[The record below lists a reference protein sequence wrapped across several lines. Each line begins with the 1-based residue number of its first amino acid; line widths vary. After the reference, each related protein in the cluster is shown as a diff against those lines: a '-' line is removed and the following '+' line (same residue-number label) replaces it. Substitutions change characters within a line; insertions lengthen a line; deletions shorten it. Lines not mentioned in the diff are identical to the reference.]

1 VVVLRELGAEAEER
15 IYRGMGHT
23 VNADE
28 MAAAAALLA
37 RLAGP

>member
-1 VVVLRELGAEAEER
+1 LNGVVDKR

-28 MAAAAALLA
+28 IRAVQGLLSA
-37 RLAGP
+37 TRASAP